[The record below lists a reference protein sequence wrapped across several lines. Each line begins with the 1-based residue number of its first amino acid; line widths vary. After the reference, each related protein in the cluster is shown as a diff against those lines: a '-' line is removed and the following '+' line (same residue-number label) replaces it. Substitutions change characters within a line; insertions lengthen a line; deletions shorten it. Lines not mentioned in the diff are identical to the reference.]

1 MATSF
6 ASILERTKT
15 THPIHGGTYRYL
27 PDKPDDSA
35 LLRKELSDV
44 RQELAALRQE
54 HERLK
59 TSTPAKTT
67 DGATTAA
74 EEKLVVALAQTAE
87 ADKRAT
93 EAEKKL
99 TSALSQTAEATRR
112 ATEAEEK
119 LATATTEAE
128 AKFTQRMNTFAQ
140 EIEGMLD
147 SIPTRRMAGGGFQ
160 EETILSV
167 LGSTA
172 EHGEPTRIALEA
184 MRETLKSVGKHED
197 LVTQWDRTLA
207 ELDKPTTPPQK
218 HHSGETATTYDV
230 PTVVGLVPVVERLLA
245 RYETARTTRDAKEAI
260 LARAEFESALLE
272 ATGVQYILNPMA
284 WETTHIKNFKS

>member
-112 ATEAEEK
+112 ATEAEAN

-128 AKFTQRMNTFAQ
+128 EKLTERINTFAQ

-147 SIPTRRMAGGGFQ
+147 SIPTRRMTGGGFQ
-160 EETILSV
+160 QETILSV

-172 EHGEPTRIALEA
+172 EHGEPARIALEA
-184 MRETLKSVGKHED
+184 MQETLKSVGKHED

-207 ELDKPTTPPQK
+207 ELDKPTTPPPEQT
-218 HHSGETATTYDV
+218 GETATTYDV

-245 RYETARTTRDAKEAI
+245 RYETARTTRDAKEAM

-284 WETTHIKNFKS
+284 WETTR